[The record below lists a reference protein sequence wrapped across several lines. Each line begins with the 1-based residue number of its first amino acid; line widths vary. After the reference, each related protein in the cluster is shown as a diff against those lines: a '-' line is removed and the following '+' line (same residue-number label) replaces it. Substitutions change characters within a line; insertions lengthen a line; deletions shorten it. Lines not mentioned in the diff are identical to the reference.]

1 MGTLIRRF
9 ALLVAALLVLTSA
22 ASAAHVHR
30 NDSGTFPL
38 DSHSHPTC
46 AFCANAGQA
55 PEPAIRVAVV
65 PPVEP
70 LLFQVESSLPG
81 SPAASLRSPS
91 RGRAPPR

>member
-9 ALLVAALLVLTSA
+9 ALLVATLLVVTSA
-22 ASAAHVHR
+22 AGAAHVHR
-30 NDSGTFPL
+30 GDREASPL
-38 DSHSHPTC
+38 DGHAHPTC

-55 PEPAIRVAVV
+55 PEPAIHVAVV
-65 PPVEP
+65 PPVQP
-70 LLFQVESSLPG
+70 LLFHATPSIPS